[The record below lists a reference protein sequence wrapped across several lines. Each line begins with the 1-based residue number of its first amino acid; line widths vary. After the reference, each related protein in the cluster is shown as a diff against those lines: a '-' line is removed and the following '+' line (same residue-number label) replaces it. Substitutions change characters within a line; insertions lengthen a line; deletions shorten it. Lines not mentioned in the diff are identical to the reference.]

1 MMNRESL
8 VALIRSK
15 ARVSGHDSWEGG
27 YYHLSNAEEI
37 ADAILA
43 TAASTVKPPPLPPVC
58 NWCEG
63 KGRKKYRITE
73 HGDRDRII
81 DDKCHHCN
89 GTGHRPIRD
98 VVEMVLKVNRWTDE
112 RPDKWQQ
119 YAIDVGRQVETAL
132 TPGSVVERTGRSVA
146 DGMNLTVPTVSNL

>member
-1 MMNRESL
+1 MNRESL

-37 ADAILA
+37 ADTII
-43 TAASTVKPPPLPPVC
+43 AAAPPPLPPVC

-63 KGRKKYRITE
+63 KGHKKYRITG
-73 HGDRDRII
+73 HGERDRII
-81 DDKCHHCN
+81 DDKCHHRN

-98 VVEMVLKVNRWTDE
+98 VVEMVLKGNRWTNDM
-112 RPDKWQQ
+112 PAKWQQ
-119 YAIDVGRQVETAL
+119 YAIDVGRQVEQAL
-132 TPGSVVERTGRSVA
+132 TPDPAVERKRPIG
-146 DGMNLTVPTVSNL
+146 D